1 MNFQLQSCRIA
12 HQEIKNRIGLRLKD
26 VSDEMKIRLE
36 DLDLYGD
43 DFIIHKSVI
52 SLMGL
57 NGDTLKQVI
66 GRDGYYFIL
75 TTRSCNLDFIWH
87 NTYNNT
93 IEFWGPNQYSL
104 KKGMYEINKRIL
116 NVQML

>member
-1 MNFQLQSCRIA
+1 
-12 HQEIKNRIGLRLKD
+12 
-26 VSDEMKIRLE
+26 
-36 DLDLYGD
+36 
-43 DFIIHKSVI
+43 
-52 SLMGL
+52 MGL
-57 NGDTLKQVI
+57 NEDTLKQVI

-104 KKGMYEINKRIL
+104 NKGMYEINKRIL
-116 NVQML
+116 SKIYNQNIMFNVLYKIVYKKI

>member
-1 MNFQLQSCRIA
+1 MSCQIQSCRIA
-12 HQEIKNRIGLRLKD
+12 HQEIKNRLGLSLKD
-26 VSDEMKIRLE
+26 VSDEVKILLD

-43 DFIIHKSVI
+43 DCLIHKSVL

-57 NGDTLKQVI
+57 NGDRLKQVI
-66 GRDGYYFIL
+66 GRDGYYLIL
-75 TTRSCNLDFIWH
+75 ITRSCNLDFIWH

-93 IEFWGPNQYSL
+93 IEFWGVDEYSL
-104 KKGMYEINKRIL
+104 QKGMYEINKRIM